1 MAVAVGLGGWSGDY
15 AGPRGMLVAAP
26 PTSASIHQVAPALLR
41 AVRGASG
48 VPSER
53 VCVIFSWLP
62 AVSASRSRF
71 TALMTGI
78 AESVA
83 DIPATSAH
91 GRASII

>member
-53 VCVIFSWLP
+53 EMCVIFSWLP

-78 AESVA
+78 GSSLSSVGPSPGA
-83 DIPATSAH
+83 
-91 GRASII
+91 R